1 MTTPQ
6 PQAFTTGQSNTET
19 ETNLD
24 NFDPEKFRTT
34 IVHNQGST
42 WESNNMVL
50 EIKDLQSNR
59 QPAPLNRKQRRLQ
72 ERKNKKKIG
81 K

>member
-6 PQAFTTGQSNTET
+6 PQAFTTGQFDP

-24 NFDPEKFRTT
+24 DFDPEKFRTT

-50 EIKDLQSNR
+50 QISDLQSNR
-59 QPAPLNRKQRRLQ
+59 QPAPLNRKQRRQL